1 MIYCQSPLWNFFIP
15 KRLSFGNFINKGDAF
30 YMKKRKGQ
38 TLAQKTNVIRAAV
51 MGANDGILSVAGIVL
66 GVAGAGQSNYALFLA
81 GISGML
87 AGTVSMAMGEYVSVN
102 SEKDSQKMA
111 VIKQKQALEQK
122 YTSEFNFVK
131 QKYLNQGIKEELAH
145 KATQEMMNSNPLITT
160 VRERYGFNAD
170 QYTSPYAAALASM
183 LSFPTGSILP
193 LGAIT
198 LFPES
203 VKNFATFVA
212 VIVALAI
219 TGYLAALINGA
230 DRARGIWR
238 NVISGTL
245 TMLVT
250 FTIGK
255 LIS

>member
-1 MIYCQSPLWNFFIP
+1 
-15 KRLSFGNFINKGDAF
+15 
-30 YMKKRKGQ
+30 MKKGKKQ
-38 TLAQKTNVIRAAV
+38 TLAQKTNVVRAAV

-111 VIKQKQALEQK
+111 VIKQKQALDQK
-122 YTSEFNFVK
+122 YNSEFNFVK
-131 QKYLNQGIKEELAH
+131 QKYLNQGIEEVLAQ
-145 KATQEMMNSNPLITT
+145 KATQEMMNDNPLLTT
-160 VRERYGFNAD
+160 VRERYGFNVN
-170 QYTSPYAAALASM
+170 QYTSPYAAAVASM

-193 LGAIT
+193 LAAIT
-198 LFPES
+198 LFPET
-203 VKNFATFVA
+203 VKNWATFIA
-212 VIVALAI
+212 VIIALAI
-219 TGYLAALINGA
+219 TGYLAAIINGS
-230 DRARGIWR
+230 DQTKGVWR

-250 FTIGK
+250 FMIGK
-255 LIS
+255 LIG